1 MKTIDLIKNT
11 FESEYFPIGQNS
23 RMKISFLTPNLKSI
37 EIRLKEVPS
46 GKEMNSPMEIIH
58 NKIINVHEYNYMKI
72 YFESSDTD
80 RQIQLFFDNE
90 II

>member
-11 FESEYFPIGQNS
+11 SELEYFPIGQNS
-23 RMKISFLTPNLKSI
+23 RMKISFLTPNLKRI
-37 EIRLKEVPS
+37 KIRLKEVPS
-46 GKEMNSPMEIIH
+46 GKEMNSSMEISH
-58 NKIINVHEYNYMKI
+58 NQIINVHEYNHLEI
-72 YFESSDTD
+72 YFESSDTN